1 MFVKYFMTRGIF
13 TLSPDQTCL
22 ETLRE
27 LRQRHIRRAPVLDR
41 NRLVGI
47 VTERDLFHILPGT
60 PAQTSTKSGE
70 TALDIPVKHVM
81 TTQPK
86 TLHPNDHLE
95 SAARLMLKHRIGGV
109 PVVEEG
115 KVKGIITESDLFR
128 ALWGILSSETGCRI
142 IFEKL
147 HDADTGLTD
156 YVELCRKHRCR
167 VNSLLRCPRPEGGSL
182 YYLCIEGDEI
192 DILIDDLRAESITVL
207 SVERKGTT
215 KVAPRWRTP

>member
-1 MFVKYFMTRGIF
+1 MFGKHFMTREVF

-27 LRQRHIRRAPVLDR
+27 LRQRHIRRALVLDR

-60 PAQTSTKSGE
+60 PGQTSTKAGE
-70 TALDIPVKHVM
+70 VALDIPVKHVM

-95 SAARLMLKHRIGGV
+95 SAARLMLKHKIGGV

-115 KVKGIITESDLFR
+115 EVKGIITESDIFR
-128 ALWGILSSETGCRI
+128 ALWRILSSETGCRI

-147 HDADTGLTD
+147 HDTDMGLMD
-156 YVELCRKHRCR
+156 YVERCRKHRCR
-167 VNSLLRCPRPEGGSL
+167 VNSLLRYPRPEGGSL
-182 YYLCIEGDEI
+182 YYLCIEGEEI
-192 DILIDDLRAESITVL
+192 DTVIDELWAESATVL
-207 SVERKGTT
+207 SVERKGPT
-215 KVAPRWRTP
+215 KVVPRWRKP